1 MTLANSPSPNK
12 RQTRTDVLVVD
23 DSFTDLRLLLEMM
36 TLQDLRISIAID
48 GTRGYQQAVTLQPGL
63 VLLDVRM
70 PDMTGFAVCQ
80 RLKANELTK
89 RIPVIFLT
97 AANDLADRLEGFT
110 AGGVDYIGKPF
121 EAQEVLARIGV
132 HLHSTDGPIAEPI
145 EHVITDRVAEGDIK
159 DTALV
164 EAARRLLRN
173 AIANPPGLEHL
184 ARMLCT
190 NRRRL
195 NDSFQAVC
203 GQPVFGWLRE
213 ERLRQGYFLVSQTTT
228 PFSIISEALG
238 YSTHANFTKSFRLRY
253 GFPPGEV
260 RATVQ
265 GSYQADAEFSVL

>member
-23 DSFTDLRLLLEMM
+23 DSVTDLRLLLEMM

-97 AANDLADRLEGFT
+97 AANDLADRLEGFA

-121 EAQEVLARIGV
+121 EAQEVLERVGV
-132 HLHSTDGPIAEPI
+132 HLHSTGGPIAEPI
-145 EHVITDRVAEGDIK
+145 EPVSLLPYEQITEHIRQAMRQCIAK
-159 DTALV
+159 S
-164 EAARRLLRN
+164 RLCL
-173 AIANPPGLEHL
+173 
-184 ARMLCT
+184 
-190 NRRRL
+190 
-195 NDSFQAVC
+195 
-203 GQPVFGWLRE
+203 
-213 ERLRQGYFLVSQTTT
+213 
-228 PFSIISEALG
+228 
-238 YSTHANFTKSFRLRY
+238 
-253 GFPPGEV
+253 
-260 RATVQ
+260 
-265 GSYQADAEFSVL
+265 